1 MGLPAGAAGGAL
13 RLVDA
18 RGAVVGRLAA
28 FLSTVLQVGAPA
40 PSPSRPPAPPAPP
53 PPPPFPGHRPHPRS
67 RKPLTPTCGSARSR

>member
-40 PSPSRPPAPPAPP
+40 PSPSRPPAPPPPRPLPPSRDTAP
-53 PPPPFPGHRPHPRS
+53 
-67 RKPLTPTCGSARSR
+67 TPAAGSP

>member
-1 MGLPAGAAGGAL
+1 MGAPGAAAAAGGAL

-40 PSPSRPPAPPAPP
+40 PSPSRPPAPPPPRPLPPSRDTAP
-53 PPPPFPGHRPHPRS
+53 
-67 RKPLTPTCGSARSR
+67 TPAAGSP